1 MLPAHLEAGEEVVG
15 VAGVAGEG
23 QDLQVLHPHPGFPID
38 DIVYSDE

>member
-23 QDLQVLHPHPGFPID
+23 QDLQVLPHPGFPID